1 MLNEFLMNVAQNLFK
16 PLLLFF
22 YAGLLIPALKV
33 NLEFPKAV
41 FQGLTIYLLLA
52 IGWHGGEELA
62 GLDPAL
68 YGQAAGF
75 MVLGF
80 FINVVIGFVAY
91 QLLRWTTR
99 LRNIDAATVAGHYG
113 SDSAGAFVTAVG
125 VLVASHIAF
134 APYMPVMLAI
144 MEIPGCLVALYL
156 VAKMRNNGMDAAGN
170 MPNETGYSRHRQ
182 ATPALP
188 RHGEHHAADESE
200 EDWNEEKYNAES
212 LDDEELVGA
221 AVGHTNGAARRGG
234 RPVTRSHSTGQ
245 TTHRTGPSHTH
256 GTGHGT
262 NHGAGNDDSDSD
274 LDAKS
279 LGAEELEEARHA
291 LQDASLLA
299 DEKHPHER
307 VPAKKNAGWLSKELL
322 HEVFLNPGIF
332 LLFAGVV
339 IGCVSRMQGEN
350 VTTIDDALFVT
361 LLHGVLCMFQL
372 EMGRNAASK
381 IKDLAAG
388 GWQFVVF
395 AIAAPNLFAGI
406 GLAAAHLYSMFLG
419 QPFEIGTYV
428 LFAILCGSA
437 STIAVPAVQRL
448 AIPEASPTLP
458 LVASLGLTFTYNVTI
473 GIPVYTLIATLITKS
488 FPIL

>member
-1 MLNEFLMNVAQNLFK
+1 MLNEFLMNVLHNLFK

-22 YAGLLIPALKV
+22 YAGLLIPAFKV

-41 FQGLTIYLLLA
+41 FQGMTIYLLLA

-62 GLDPAL
+62 GLEPAL

-75 MVLGF
+75 MLLGF
-80 FINVVIGFVAY
+80 FINTVIGFAAY

-99 LRNIDAATVAGHYG
+99 LRKIDAATVAGHYG
-113 SDSAGAFVTAVG
+113 SDSAGTFVTAVG
-125 VLVASHIAF
+125 VLVASHVAF

-144 MEIPGCLVALYL
+144 MEIPGCLVALFL
-156 VAKMRNNGMDAAGN
+156 VSKMRNSGMDAAGN
-170 MPNETGYSRHRQ
+170 MPGETGYSRNRQ
-182 ATPALP
+182 TAPSIP
-188 RHGEHHAADESE
+188 RHGEHHAETDEE
-200 EDWNEEKYNAES
+200 EWNEDEYNSES
-212 LDDEELVGA
+212 LDDEKLVSA
-221 AVGHTNGAARRGG
+221 SVGHTNRSTRRGG
-234 RPVTRSHSTGQ
+234 RSATKSHSTGH

-256 GTGHGT
+256 ENGT

-274 LDAKS
+274 LAAKS
-279 LGAEELEEARHA
+279 LAAEELEEARHA

-299 DEKHPHER
+299 DEKHPRER
-307 VPAKKNAGWLSKELL
+307 VPAKKNASWLSKELL

-332 LLFAGVV
+332 LLFAGIV
-339 IGCVSRMQGEN
+339 IGCISRLQGEK
-350 VTTIDDALFVT
+350 VTAIDDALFVT
-361 LLHGVLCMFQL
+361 LLHGVLCLFQL

-395 AIAAPNLFAGI
+395 ALLSPNLFAGI
-406 GLAAAHLYSMFLG
+406 GIAAAHLYSMLLG

-458 LVASLGLTFTYNVTI
+458 LVASLGLTFTYNVTL
-473 GIPVYTLIATLITKS
+473 GIPIYTLIATLLTKS